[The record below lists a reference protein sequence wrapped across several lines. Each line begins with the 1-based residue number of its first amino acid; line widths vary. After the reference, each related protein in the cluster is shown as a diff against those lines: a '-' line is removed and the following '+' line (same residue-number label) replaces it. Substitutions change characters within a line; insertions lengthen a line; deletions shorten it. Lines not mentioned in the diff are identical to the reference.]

1 MRIRNGDWK
10 DATKHWIPIGIVL
23 LIVGLAGIFSIII
36 VLLHSKFDGPLCVT
50 SGALSIMSLL
60 ILGLSIAHLRK
71 NFQDKNRIHKIF
83 VLSKEINPNYE
94 RRLIAF
100 NTIMENILNKNELKF
115 KKITGEDD
123 LTLNRIIVAYE
134 LIDHNI
140 ELRIRACGLFDSH
153 DSIFISLG
161 PHTNTNQKLI
171 NKLKKSIDN
180 TFS

>member
-1 MRIRNGDWK
+1 MRIRNDDWK
-10 DATKHWIPIGIVL
+10 DATKHWIPKGILL
-23 LIVGLAGIFSIII
+23 LILGLVIIFLIITI
-36 VLLHSKFDGPLCVT
+36 LLHSKFDGFLCVT

-94 RRLIAF
+94 RKLIAF

-123 LTLNRIIVAYE
+123 LTLNRIIVAYK

-140 ELRIRACGLFDSH
+140 ELRIRADGFLDFR

-161 PHTNTNQKLI
+161 PLTNTNQKLI

-180 TFS
+180 NLA